1 MRMAT
6 RTVYCRTCLVVL
18 FQTHFPDDK
27 DLPPDR
33 DECVQCVEPFR
44 VLGEITVD
52 IDEELLTP

>member
-1 MRMAT
+1 M
-6 RTVYCRTCLVVL
+6 VL